1 MYGSCLKSC
10 WCWSSYLNGNAVVVF
25 LFFLEGVRDIASL
38 MPMTHGHYDMGKR
51 QAYLQYK
58 AASWMSER
66 VTNHYK
72 KKKTGKGNQKE
83 TVNAR
88 HSIEV
93 CRNPTCPQSPT
104 PTLKALISICLPEAF
119 REQRGV
125 CPETR
130 LETVTSKPTLP
141 PTPHKLLP
149 FPAPSS
155 FSPALED
162 SNKREWNQWTLTWT
176 PGPRVALI
184 LATGPGGQLQC
195 TINGGRPQRQVL
207 EVCQTVIK
215 GTAGHGL
222 WCYWLCAKVASVTSL
237 CEKLLFRAF
246 WWTPPRHCRL
256 TSFFFKEISY
266 SFEKQNEEKPFA
278 CCYNAVL
285 S

>member
-1 MYGSCLKSC
+1 M
-10 WCWSSYLNGNAVVVF
+10 
-25 LFFLEGVRDIASL
+25 
-38 MPMTHGHYDMGKR
+38 
-51 QAYLQYK
+51 
-58 AASWMSER
+58 
-66 VTNHYK
+66 
-72 KKKTGKGNQKE
+72 
-83 TVNAR
+83 
-88 HSIEV
+88 
-93 CRNPTCPQSPT
+93 
-104 PTLKALISICLPEAF
+104 
-119 REQRGV
+119 

-184 LATGPGGQLQC
+184 LATGPGGQVQC

-246 WWTPPRHCRL
+246 WWTSPRHCRL
-256 TSFFFKEISY
+256 TWFFFKEISY

-278 CCYNAVL
+278 CCYNSVL
-285 S
+285 SWKTLTFNNLVCLRDVALVKVIIYIFSKGFPSFSNQNLLFFPWKAFVRKTHR